1 MVSVF
6 SNRRGCRTGKHDE
19 VISNL
24 LYKQKSAENSALFCL
39 FLVDRH
45 IFACV
50 MPEICFGI
58 LYLASELTDIQ
69 PNRAGIDPVAQFRF
83 IRSVIGNAGIFIEIY
98 DFRRFFE
105 NILSVGIRS

>member
-6 SNRRGCRTGKHDE
+6 SNRRGCRTERHDE
-19 VISNL
+19 VISNF
-24 LYKQKSAENSALFCL
+24 YKQKSAENSALFCL

-58 LYLASELTDIQ
+58 LYRASELTDIQ